1 MSDIAIRLDGLILL
15 LALGIGTI
23 LYGLIAIAGSLT
35 AFLKPPAR
43 QRAWRV
49 TGAASAMAVGSAL
62 IGAWV
67 FSRWADSDFSN
78 AGVDWV
84 DGLTVPWVLLFASG
98 CWGLS
103 RV

>member
-1 MSDIAIRLDGLILL
+1 MSDISIRLDGLILL

-23 LYGLIAIAGSLT
+23 LYGFIAIAGSLT

-49 TGAASAMAVGSAL
+49 TGAASAMALGSAL
-62 IGAWV
+62 TSLW
-67 FSRWADSDFSN
+67 FFFQWADSDFSN

-84 DGLTVPWVLLFASG
+84 DWLTVPWVVLFALG
-98 CWGLS
+98 CWVLA